1 MEKILVIDFGSQY
14 NQVIV
19 KALRKNNVYS
29 ELVHF
34 EEITKEYIENNKDIK
49 GIILSGGPSSVYD
62 EDAYRIDEGIFELD
76 IPVLGICY
84 GMQYISQILGGKVEA
99 TEVKEYGLAEIT
111 IDQESELTKGTPSKQ
126 NVWMSHSDSLV
137 SLGENIIVLAS
148 SDNHPAIIKHATK
161 DIYGTQFHM
170 EVSHTEYGLNM
181 IDNFINI
188 TGVSREFDMKKY
200 IEEVSNEIKE
210 RVGNDKVICA
220 LSGGVDS
227 SVTAALLSKIIPDQ
241 VYFFFVDTGLLR
253 KDEGDQVV
261 EMFKNDFKLDVKR
274 INSGELMF
282 NNLKGLVD
290 PEDKRKAIGATFI
303 EVFEKELRDFKSD
316 ETVKFLAQGT
326 LYSDV
331 IESGTKTSHTIKSH
345 HNVGGLPEDLKFDLI
360 EPINK
365 LFKDEVRLLGL
376 ELGLPEK
383 LVYRQPFPGPGLGIR
398 VIGEVT
404 PDKVTIV
411 QEADKIV
418 RDIIEDKGLHRDMWQ
433 YFCVLTDTMTVGVK
447 GDVRAYEYVLAL
459 RFVSSNDGMTADFS
473 RVDLDVLAKIS
484 NEITNNVKG
493 VTRVVYDITTKPP
506 STIEWE

>member
-1 MEKILVIDFGSQY
+1 MEKILVIDFGSQF

-34 EEITKEYIENNKDIK
+34 EEVTREYIEQDSNIK
-49 GIILSGGPSSVYD
+49 GIILSGGPSSIYD
-62 EDAYRIDEGIFELD
+62 DNSYRIDESIFELE
-76 IPVLGICY
+76 IPILGICY
-84 GMQYISQILGGKVEA
+84 GMQYISQLFGGVVEA
-99 TEVKEYGLAEIT
+99 TDVKEYGLAEIT
-111 IDQESELTKGTPSKQ
+111 ITKDSILTQGTPEKQ
-126 NVWMSHSDSLV
+126 NVWMSHSDSLI
-137 SLGENIIVLAS
+137 SLGDNLIELAR
-148 SDNHPAIIKHATK
+148 SDNHPAIVKHASK
-161 DIYGTQFHM
+161 EIYGTQFHM
-170 EVSHTEYGLNM
+170 EVSHTEYGLDM
-181 IDNFINI
+181 INNFINV
-188 TGVSREFDMKKY
+188 TGVSREFDMSKY
-200 IEEVSNEIKE
+200 IEEVSQQIKE
-210 RVGNDKVICA
+210 AVGDDKVICA

-227 SVTAALLSKIIPDQ
+227 SVTAALLNKIIPEQ

-282 NNLKGLVD
+282 NNLKGLID
-290 PEDKRKAIGATFI
+290 PEEKRKAIGATFI
-303 EVFEKELRDFKSD
+303 DVFEKELREFKSD
-316 ETVKFLAQGT
+316 EHVKFLAQGT

-345 HNVGGLPEDLKFDLI
+345 HNVGGLPEDLNFELI

-404 PDKVTIV
+404 PEKVSMV
-411 QEADKIV
+411 QEADKIM
-418 RDIIEDKGLHRDMWQ
+418 RNIIESKGLNKDIWQ
-433 YFCVLTDTMTVGVK
+433 YFCVLTDTKTVGVK

-459 RFVSSNDGMTADFS
+459 RFVTSSDGMTADFS
-473 RVDLDVLAKIS
+473 RIDFEVLANIS

-493 VTRVVYDITTKPP
+493 ITRVVYDITTKPP

>member
-161 DIYGTQFHM
+161 EIYGTQFHM

-282 NNLKGLVD
+282 NNLKGLID

-345 HNVGGLPEDLKFDLI
+345 HNVGGLPEDLKFELV

-418 RDIIEDKGLHRDMWQ
+418 RDIIEEKGLHRDMWQ